1 MLLWGDRMQNNEPAS
16 SVGRLNLVAP
26 SWLVVIGAG
35 TGGPQ
40 ALEKIIPQLPEDFP
54 GTVVIV
60 QQMRPGFTRVVAEQ
74 LNYSSRISVAEPV
87 DGQAL
92 QASRVLVTPGN
103 AALTFG
109 NAGASLNP
117 GLSIFLEDIAKDPEK
132 YRNRTNDAMISAAR
146 VFGYKTIGVLLT
158 GLGDDGREGMRAVA
172 EAGGVTIA
180 QDEAS
185 SVVFDLPSSAIEA
198 KVVQHVLP
206 LWSIADRITQIA
218 GGTAHASAA

>member
-1 MLLWGDRMQNNEPAS
+1 MHLWGDRMQNSEQAS
-16 SVGRLNLVAP
+16 SLGRPTLVAP

-40 ALEKIIPQLPEDFP
+40 ALEQIIPKLPEDFP
-54 GTVVIV
+54 GAVVVV
-60 QQMRPGFTRVVAEQ
+60 QQMRPGFTRVIAEQ
-74 LNYSSRISVAEPV
+74 LNYSSPISVVEPV

-92 QASRVLVTPGN
+92 QASKALLTPGS
-103 AALTFG
+103 ATLTFG
-109 NAGASLNP
+109 SPGASLNP
-117 GLSIFLEDIAKDPEK
+117 GLSIFLEDVIKDPEK
-132 YRNRTNDAMISAAR
+132 YRNRTNDTMISAAK

-158 GLGDDGREGMRAVA
+158 GLGEDGREGMRAIA

-180 QDEAS
+180 QDEVS

-198 KVVQHVLP
+198 KAVQHILP
-206 LWSIADRITQIA
+206 LWSIADRITQIT